1 MSASTARSRMS
12 PRTTRA
18 YGKGRSSFSMCSA
31 RRRSNSTA
39 TKGRPVEAKSRESAP
54 RPGPI
59 STTGS
64 SGSSTK
70 SATRRATRGSQRKF
84 CPIRLL
90 GRTPSPRSVAGTPE
104 EAERWPGGAER
115 RRDPGRPPLEAEE
128 ASRRRVGR
136 FLERSRCYADRS
148 REPVAPQSEAG
159 GYVSFAPMRHG
170 SKIGRIGFEHDVGQV
185 ELTENR
191 WQGALLEGRCAPH
204 SNLGPQRH

>member
-104 EAERWPGGAER
+104 EAERWPGGAEER
-115 RRDPGRPPLEAEE
+115 RLDPGRPPLEAEE

-136 FLERSRCYADRS
+136 FLERSRCYAERS
-148 REPVAPQSEAG
+148 RELVAHQSEVG
-159 GYVSFAPMRHG
+159 GLVSFASMRHG
-170 SKIGRIGFEHDVGQV
+170 SEIGRIGFEHDVGQV

-191 WQGALLEGRCAPH
+191 GQGALLER
-204 SNLGPQRH
+204 R